1 MILSISVS
9 ILKIIGG
16 YMLGVLLFLVYY
28 IFILKLDYDTNK
40 KNYSPFLILTFPY
53 VAIIVV
59 NNLIAVH
66 WGFYKISVSTITFL
80 GISFGLFLL
89 GILFY
94 RFKNRIFRRKNVT
107 DFVQSIKLEYYQLKE
122 KWVSKK
128 TSPNKNSEKIHSRK
142 QKKGENKEA
151 VLKFEF
157 YNMPAILKYAVI
169 CEGIIT
175 IRVLYIILK
184 YGFAFF
190 AADENE
196 GYLMTGILGHL
207 LLTLYVVIPI
217 LFYYWLR
224 YKKNILFLISSLY
237 GIGLFFLTFVKYHSI
252 CLIVL
257 IYIFI
262 VCEDKKYLKKGII
275 IIASTCILAFIL
287 SYSVTFISRGT
298 AKDVDISFYIYHLWK
313 YVGGSVINDNH
324 IFTDGIRIDVSFFF
338 KIGTILFAL
347 PNMFIN
353 KIFGTQFFV
362 MESLPMLQVADMEE
376 RSNVVDFIGYMYP
389 SKGEFL
395 EIVCFGIFMIG
406 FGFLSQHF
414 YACNEKAKKGFYL
427 PTSVYLTFFC
437 FFSFFSTYGTLS
449 TVWEILVMSYIIPH
463 FFRKDSM
470 KEMKRLIKDKT
481 IKEKADV

>member
-1 MILSISVS
+1 
-9 ILKIIGG
+9 
-16 YMLGVLLFLVYY
+16 MLTVLLFLVYY
-28 IFILKLDYDTNK
+28 IVILKFDYDTNK
-40 KNYSPFLILTFPY
+40 KKYSPFLILTFPY

-66 WGFYKISVSTITFL
+66 WGFYKISVSTIIFL

-89 GILFY
+89 GILCY
-94 RFKNRIFRRKNVT
+94 RFKKKILDRKNII
-107 DFVQSIKLEYYQLKE
+107 DFRQYLKSGYYQLKE
-122 KWVSKK
+122 KWVNK
-128 TSPNKNSEKIHSRK
+128 TTNKNKRSGKAYIK
-142 QKKGENKEA
+142 NKKEQEDRE
-151 VLKFEF
+151 VISKFKF
-157 YNMPAILKYAVI
+157 YNMPALLKYALI

-175 IRVLYIILK
+175 IRVLYVIFND
-184 YGFAFF
+184 GFAFLV
-190 AADENE
+190 ADENE

-217 LFYYWLR
+217 LFYYWLN

-262 VCEDKKYLKKGII
+262 VCEDKRYLKKGII

-287 SYSVTFISRGT
+287 SYSVTFMSRGT
-298 AKDVDISFYIYHLWK
+298 AKDVDVSFYIYHLWK

-324 IFTDGIRIDVSFFF
+324 IFTDGIRTDVSFFF
-338 KIGTILFAL
+338 KIGAILFAL

-353 KIFGTQFFV
+353 KMFGTQFFV

-406 FGFLSQHF
+406 FGFLSQYF
-414 YACNEKAKKGFYL
+414 YDCNKNAKKKFHL

-449 TVWEILVMSYIIPH
+449 TVWEILIMSYIIPY
-463 FFRKDSM
+463 FFRQDSV
-470 KEMKRLIKDKT
+470 KGMKRLITDK
-481 IKEKADV
+481 IVKEKSDV

>member
-1 MILSISVS
+1 MLS
-9 ILKIIGG
+9 
-16 YMLGVLLFLVYY
+16 VLLFLVYY
-28 IFILKLDYDTNK
+28 IFILQLDYETNK

-53 VAIIVV
+53 VAIIIV
-59 NNLIAVH
+59 NNLLAVH

-80 GISFGLFLL
+80 GTSFGLFLF
-89 GILFY
+89 GILLY
-94 RFKNRIFRRKNVT
+94 RFRKGIWGRKKNT
-107 DFVQSIKLEYYQLKE
+107 DFKQSLRLEFYQLKE
-122 KWVSKK
+122 KRISRKFVQKD
-128 TSPNKNSEKIHSRK
+128 NFQKIYNRK
-142 QKKGENKEA
+142 QKKEENRESIS
-151 VLKFEF
+151 KFEF
-157 YNMPAILKYAVI
+157 YNMPVLLKYTLI

-175 IRVLYIILK
+175 IRVLYIIIK

-190 AADENE
+190 VADENE

-207 LLTLYVVIPI
+207 LLTLYVIIPI

-252 CLIVL
+252 CLVVL

-262 VCEDKKYLKKGII
+262 VCEDRRYLKKGMI

-287 SYSVTFISRGT
+287 SYSVTFLSRGT
-298 AKDVDISFYIYHLWK
+298 AKDVDASFYIYHLWK

-324 IFTDGIRIDVSFFF
+324 IFTEGIRTDVSFFF

-362 MESLPMLQVADMEE
+362 MESLPMLQVAEMEE

-395 EIVCFGIFMIG
+395 EIVCFGIFMVG
-406 FGFLSQHF
+406 FGFLSQYF
-414 YACNEKAKKGFYL
+414 YACNEKTKRGFYL

-449 TVWEILVMSYIIPH
+449 TVWEILVMSYIIPY
-463 FFRKDSM
+463 FFRKDNVKS
-470 KEMKRLIKDKT
+470 MKRLITDGIVKKKSD
-481 IKEKADV
+481 I

>member
-1 MILSISVS
+1 MLS
-9 ILKIIGG
+9 
-16 YMLGVLLFLVYY
+16 VLLFLVYY
-28 IFILKLDYDTNK
+28 IFVLKLDYDTNK
-40 KNYSPFLILTFPY
+40 KHYSPFLILTFPY
-53 VAIIVV
+53 VAIIIV
-59 NNLIAVH
+59 NNLVAVH

-80 GISFGLFLL
+80 GTSFGLFLF
-89 GILFY
+89 GILLY
-94 RFKNRIFRRKNVT
+94 RFKKGILGRKNFT
-107 DFVQSIKLEYYQLKE
+107 DFKQSLRLEFYQLKE
-122 KWVSKK
+122 NRISRKIGQKD
-128 TSPNKNSEKIHSRK
+128 NSQRIYSRK
-142 QKKGENKEA
+142 QKKEENRESIS
-151 VLKFEF
+151 KFEF
-157 YNMPAILKYAVI
+157 YNMSVLLKYALI

-175 IRVLYIILK
+175 IRVLYVIIK

-190 AADENE
+190 VADENE

-207 LLTLYVVIPI
+207 LLTLYVIIPI

-262 VCEDKKYLKKGII
+262 VCEDRRYLKKGMI

-287 SYSVTFISRGT
+287 SYSVTFLSRGT
-298 AKDVDISFYIYHLWK
+298 AKDVDVSFYIYHLWK

-324 IFTDGIRIDVSFFF
+324 IFTDGIRTDVSFFF

-376 RSNVVDFIGYMYP
+376 RSNVVDFIGYIYP

-406 FGFLSQHF
+406 FGFLSQYF
-414 YACNEKAKKGFYL
+414 YDCNEKTKKGFYL

-449 TVWEILVMSYIIPH
+449 TVWEILVMSYIIPY
-463 FFRKDSM
+463 FFRKDNVKS
-470 KEMKRLIKDKT
+470 MKRLITDR
-481 IKEKADV
+481 IVKEKSDI